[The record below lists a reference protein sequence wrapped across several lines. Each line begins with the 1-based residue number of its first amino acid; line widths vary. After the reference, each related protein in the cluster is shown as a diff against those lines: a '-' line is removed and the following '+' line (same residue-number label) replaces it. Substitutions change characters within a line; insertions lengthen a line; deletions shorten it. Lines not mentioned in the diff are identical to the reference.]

1 MLRINMKKMIGYSLR
16 GLTTILMLLV
26 LSCGTNTYFTN
37 PDVTDSTGIAFG
49 TDATFDVVT
58 WNIENYPKHN
68 PETSDLLRTLL
79 PALKTDVIAV
89 QEVGNISDFYALVNS
104 LQGWSYKISGSGDTQ
119 TAILYN
125 NLEVQADSSAT
136 LFMGMS
142 NPFPRPPL
150 LVRLNWQGQSV
161 IVISLHLKAYGDN
174 SIDENDSYDEEV
186 RRRYAC
192 QLLDQYITTY
202 HNNQKVIVVG
212 DYNDQIQESATSNV
226 FLSFIEK
233 PEEYVFT
240 DMQIA
245 QNLNS
250 QNCSYP
256 RFISHLDHIL
266 ITNELFSAYENAG
279 HYTRTIQAEKYIAGG
294 WTNYYKYISDH
305 RPVAARFRF
314 LP

>member
-1 MLRINMKKMIGYSLR
+1 MQKISRYSVSATFLFIML
-16 GLTTILMLLV
+16 IL

-49 TDATFDVVT
+49 TDSTFDVVT
-58 WNIENYPKHN
+58 WNIENYPKHD

-79 PALKTDVIAV
+79 PAMQVEAIAV
-89 QEVGNISDFYALVNS
+89 QEVSNISAFYSLVNS

-119 TAILYN
+119 TAILYKN
-125 NLEVQADSSAT
+125 TSIEVDSTAV

-150 LVRLNWQGQSV
+150 LVKLHWQGRE
-161 IVISLHLKAYGDN
+161 IILISLHLKAYGDN
-174 SIDENDSYDEEV
+174 NIDESDSYDEEV

-192 QLLDQYITTY
+192 QLMDQYISTY
-202 HNNQKVIVVG
+202 QHDRKVIIVG
-212 DYNDQIQESATSNV
+212 DYNDQIQESQSSNV
-226 FLSFIEK
+226 FLSFINK
-233 PEEYVFT
+233 PEEYEFA
-240 DMQIA
+240 DMSIA

-256 RFISHLDHIL
+256 KYTSHLDHIL
-266 ITNELFSAYENAG
+266 ITNELFPAFANGG
-279 HYTRTIQAEKYIAGG
+279 HYIRTIQAERYIAGG

>member
-1 MLRINMKKMIGYSLR
+1 MKKLIRYSLI
-16 GLTTILMLLV
+16 GLTPVLMLLL

-37 PDVTDSTGIAFG
+37 PDVTDSTGMAFG
-49 TDATFDVVT
+49 TDSTFDIVT

-79 PALKTDVIAV
+79 PAFKADVIAV
-89 QEVGNISDFYALVNS
+89 QEVGNISAFYALVNS
-104 LQGWSYKISGSGDTQ
+104 IPGWSYKISGSGDTQ

-125 NLEVQADSSAT
+125 NSVVQVDSSAT

-150 LVRLNWQGQSV
+150 LVRVNWQGQSI

-174 SIDENDSYDEEV
+174 VINEDDSYDEEV
-186 RRRYAC
+186 RRKYAC
-192 QLLDQYITTY
+192 QLIDQYISTY
-202 HNNQKVIVVG
+202 QNNQKVIVVG
-212 DYNDQIQESATSNV
+212 DYNDQIQETLSTNV
-226 FLSFIEK
+226 FFSFINK
-233 PEEYVFT
+233 PEDYLFT

-245 QNLNS
+245 RNLTS

-256 RFISHLDHIL
+256 RFTSHIDHIL
-266 ITNELFSAYENAG
+266 ITNELFDAYSNTSQ
-279 HYTRTIQAEKYIAGG
+279 YTRTIAAEKYIAGG

-305 RPVAARFRF
+305 RPVAARFSF
-314 LP
+314 M